1 MAQPPLLENGGE
13 WTRLATNPV
22 PLFKGLRRRL
32 HPILQMA
39 LQFIQ
44 FLIEF
49 VLAGNHQPHKD
60 EDDGEGQSVGGK
72 REL

>member
-1 MAQPPLLENGGE
+1 MTARISLVLEKARGHRP
-13 WTRLATNPV
+13 RLQ
-22 PLFKGLRRRL
+22 RRSD
-32 HPILQMA
+32 PILQLA

-49 VLAGNHQPHKD
+49 ILAGNHQPHKD
-60 EDDGEGQSVGGK
+60 EDDGEGQSVRSK